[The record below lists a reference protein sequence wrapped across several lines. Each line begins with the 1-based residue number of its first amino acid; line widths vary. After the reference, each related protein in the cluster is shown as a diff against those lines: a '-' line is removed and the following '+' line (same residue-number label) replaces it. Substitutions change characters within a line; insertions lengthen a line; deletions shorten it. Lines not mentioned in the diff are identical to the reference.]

1 MTYPMN
7 ESDSESQSSPYN
19 ALGAWLRQNHYQ
31 DLEQSKQRTMES
43 RQYLEG
49 LRQQDLY
56 GQHMPQQPVRPD
68 LNSRKTDFNVW
79 DSMLAGANRFSAM
92 QDAEYARRKA
102 IEEQQTMQL
111 LGQAK
116 YLPGYEGV
124 QGAEMPGWLGWLY
137 GANPELGMKLGERV
151 ASPFAQQREVMK
163 EVQTHAAKRQAQM
176 EVNLKLAK
184 QLGFLPIR

>member
-19 ALGAWLRQNHYQ
+19 ALGAWLRQNPYQ
-31 DLEQSKQRTMES
+31 DLERSKQRTMES

-68 LNSRKTDFNVW
+68 LNSRKTAFNVW
-79 DSMLAGANRFSAM
+79 DSFNSAFSAT

-102 IEEQQTMQL
+102 IEEQQAMQL
-111 LGQAK
+111 YGQQK

-124 QGAEMPGWLGWLY
+124 QGAEMPEWLGRLY
-137 GANPELGMKLGERV
+137 GANPELAMKFGERV
-151 ASPFAQQREVMK
+151 AVPFAQQREIMK
-163 EVQTHAAKRQAQM
+163 EVQTEDAKRQAQM

-184 QLGFLPIR
+184 QLGFLPSR